1 MSNTLAD
8 YIGYWPATILG
19 ILFVISVVSFI
30 VADRKGI
37 SVKELWRGILG
48 RK

>member
-1 MSNTLAD
+1 MAD

-48 RK
+48 KK